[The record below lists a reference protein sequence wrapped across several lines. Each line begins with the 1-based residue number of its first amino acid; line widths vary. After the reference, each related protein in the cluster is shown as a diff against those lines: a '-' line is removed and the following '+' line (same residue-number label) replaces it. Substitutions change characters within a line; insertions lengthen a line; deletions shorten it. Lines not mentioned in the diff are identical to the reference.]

1 MARYLF
7 IHQNFPGQFRHW
19 APALAKAGHEVRA
32 TALNPRQGTQPMPW
46 QGVTVYPYRLYAQPV
61 AGQHPWLEDMQS
73 KVLRGQACFEAL
85 CAMRDQGFTP
95 DVVVAHPGWGES
107 LFVRD
112 VWPHARLLMYGEYF
126 YRAVGADIG
135 FDPEFATGATAEAAC
150 KLRLRNANHLLHLEA
165 ADAMLSPTQWQ
176 ADTFPTIYRHKT
188 HVIHDGIDTAALA
201 QWPERPLHLSS
212 GLALHAGE
220 ELVTYVSRNL
230 EPYRGYHIFM
240 RALPALLRERP
251 KARVVL
257 VGGDRVSYGAPAPV
271 GRSWKQIFW
280 DEVRPQLI
288 AEDRARV
295 HFVGKLPYPQFL
307 ALLRLSAVHVYL
319 TYPFVLSWSLLET
332 MALGRAVVASDT
344 APVREVIT
352 QDVNGRLVD
361 FFDAQALAAEV
372 AGLLA
377 QPTERVRL
385 GQNAAR
391 HVAQRYDLHS
401 VCLPAQMALLQ
412 ALA

>member
-1 MARYLF
+1 MLW
-7 IHQNFPGQFRHW
+7 RH
-19 APALAKAGHEVRA
+19 
-32 TALNPRQGTQPMPW
+32 
-46 QGVTVYPYRLYAQPV
+46 
-61 AGQHPWLEDMQS
+61 
-73 KVLRGQACFEAL
+73 
-85 CAMRDQGFTP
+85 
-95 DVVVAHPGWGES
+95 
-107 LFVRD
+107 
-112 VWPHARLLMYGEYF
+112 
-126 YRAVGADIG
+126 
-135 FDPEFATGATAEAAC
+135 
-150 KLRLRNANHLLHLEA
+150 
-165 ADAMLSPTQWQ
+165 
-176 ADTFPTIYRHKT
+176 
-188 HVIHDGIDTAALA
+188 
-201 QWPERPLHLSS
+201 
-212 GLALHAGE
+212 
-220 ELVTYVSRNL
+220 
-230 EPYRGYHIFM
+230 
-240 RALPALLRERP
+240 RP

-257 VGGDRVSYGAPAPV
+257 VGGDQVSYGAPAPV

-280 DEVRPQLI
+280 DDVRPQLT
-288 AEDRARV
+288 AEERARV

-319 TYPFVLSWSLLET
+319 TYPFVLSWSLLEA

-412 ALA
+412 ALT